1 MRLDPTALRP
11 YARAVHAATDA
22 YVAGLP
28 DAALDPVCGGLPA
41 CLLGALLLTL
51 AMRRGEIACLARGHR
66 PAVDGTEA

>member
-1 MRLDPTALRP
+1 VRLDPTALRP
-11 YARAVHAATDA
+11 YAGAVHAATDA
-22 YVAGLP
+22 NVA
-28 DAALDPVCGGLPA
+28 GLPA